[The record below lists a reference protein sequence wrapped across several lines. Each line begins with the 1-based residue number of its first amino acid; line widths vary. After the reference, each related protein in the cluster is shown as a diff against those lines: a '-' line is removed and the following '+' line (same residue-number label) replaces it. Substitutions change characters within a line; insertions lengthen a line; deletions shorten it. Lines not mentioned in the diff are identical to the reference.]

1 MYYKDL
7 EVWKEAMILVTD
19 VYKLTEDF
27 PQNEIFGLTS
37 QIRRCVVSM
46 PSNIAEGSVKSS
58 DKDTL
63 KFLDIARGS
72 LAELD
77 TQILISKNLDFI
89 DEIEFIE
96 KRISYVNV
104 LLSGLIKYYK
114 KQYFYSNLL

>member
-19 VYKLTEDF
+19 IYKLTEDF

-37 QIRRCVVSM
+37 QIRRCVVSI
-46 PSNIAEGSVKSS
+46 PSNIAEDSVKSS

-96 KRISYVNV
+96 KRISYVNA

-114 KQYFYSNLL
+114 KQLNDKP

>member
-19 VYKLTEDF
+19 IYKLTEDF

-96 KRISYVNV
+96 KRISYVNA

-114 KQYFYSNLL
+114 KQLNDKP